1 MWLFEY
7 RWRSEIKKY
16 TRKGWP
22 AGDWVDA
29 IGYGMGPTYTTR
41 RIDHV
46 FIFLPRPSSIRKNL
60 QMNWKVTHSGTQD
73 LKKARFRNR
82 ETMEWRLSGAFS
94 ESLRKEFEYYLKQ
107 ESKYWLVESYM
118 DSPDTNEHDY
128 NKETDDPNGVFV
140 IIKSANFSGSEGQLF
155 LKDYGQE
162 DDRERRV
169 NYEITLERVNRD
181 SLIWD

>member
-1 MWLFEY
+1 
-7 RWRSEIKKY
+7 
-16 TRKGWP
+16 
-22 AGDWVDA
+22 
-29 IGYGMGPTYTTR
+29 
-41 RIDHV
+41 
-46 FIFLPRPSSIRKNL
+46 
-60 QMNWKVTHSGTQD
+60 
-73 LKKARFRNR
+73 
-82 ETMEWRLSGAFS
+82 MEWRLSGAFS

-118 DSPDTNEHDY
+118 DSPDTNEHDF

-140 IIKSANFSGSEGQLF
+140 IIKSANFSGSEGGLF